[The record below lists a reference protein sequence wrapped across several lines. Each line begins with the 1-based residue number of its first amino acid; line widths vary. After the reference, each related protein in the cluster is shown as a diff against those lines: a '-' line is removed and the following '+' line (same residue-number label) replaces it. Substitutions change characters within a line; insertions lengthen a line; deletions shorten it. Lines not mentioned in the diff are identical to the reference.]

1 MRARCFP
8 AEVALLLL
16 EVLLLRPAQP
26 NNPLDFGAGVDDV
39 AEEVEFRLSQEGRK
53 PDTRCM
59 LGEGNEAPLCRR
71 RGRSGDDRTERIKS
85 EAKEEAQQSSPVCR
99 GVAQVDDGRRCPSR
113 GRW

>member
-1 MRARCFP
+1 
-8 AEVALLLL
+8 VALLLL

-59 LGEGNEAPLCRR
+59 LGGEATRR
-71 RGRSGDDRTERIKS
+71 LS
-85 EAKEEAQQSSPVCR
+85 V
-99 GVAQVDDGRRCPSR
+99 VAVVARAMTGQRE
-113 GRW
+113 